1 METSMNKV
9 MLIGNIT
16 QDLIV
21 KSNDRATWVKMI
33 VAVDRN
39 KEESDFFKTV
49 AFGKTADYL
58 AKYATKGSKIGVEG
72 RLTSDKYLDPKTN
85 TNVYTVEVIIEKVW
99 ILNRKESISSEVVD
113 ELRSVSKAIEAA
125 EDDLPF

>member
-1 METSMNKV
+1 

-21 KSNDRATWVKMI
+21 KSNEKTSWTKMI
-33 VAVDRN
+33 VAVDRD
-39 KEESDFFKTV
+39 KEHSDFFKAV

-58 AKYATKGSKIGVEG
+58 GKYGSKGSKIAIEG
-72 RLTSDKYLDPKTN
+72 RLTSDKYTDPKTN
-85 TNVYTVEVIIEKVW
+85 ITVYTVEVIIDKVW
-99 ILNRKESISSEVVD
+99 ILTRKD
-113 ELRSVSKAIEAA
+113 SKADESFQELKAISKVMEQA